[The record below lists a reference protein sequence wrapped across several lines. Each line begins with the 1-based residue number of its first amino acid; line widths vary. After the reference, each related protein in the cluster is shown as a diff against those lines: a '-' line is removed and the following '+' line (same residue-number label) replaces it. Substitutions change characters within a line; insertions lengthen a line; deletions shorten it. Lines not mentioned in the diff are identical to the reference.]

1 MLTSASKVE
10 EHSALRGCQIF
21 LTKNSRLF
29 CWKYG
34 NSGCVRKIYA
44 AYFHVS
50 PCCFFS
56 FGTQSREGKKTTWMI
71 LKNYRLLLQIHKFSG
86 STPAEFAYTV
96 ERLESQF
103 GGLNRGTNI
112 Y

>member
-1 MLTSASKVE
+1 MLE
-10 EHSALRGCQIF
+10 
-21 LTKNSRLF
+21 
-29 CWKYG
+29 
-34 NSGCVRKIYA
+34 VRK
-44 AYFHVS
+44 FWLCS
-50 PCCFFS
+50 KNLCCLLSCFSLLFFFS